1 MKQIIF
7 YGLSIALSWTAIG
20 FLLNTYNATQNSA
33 LMAAQHYQK
42 TATTG
47 HALGKNTATEAD
59 DEVSGSATDD
69 TEMTEE
75 IPVTIMLIPSPQPMA
90 KPPKSG
96 KDAAPPPMDI

>member
-20 FLLNTYNATQNSA
+20 FLFNTYNATQNTA
-33 LMAAQHYQK
+33 LMVAQHYQK

-47 HALGKNTATEAD
+47 HALSNSTAPEAD
-59 DEVSGSATDD
+59 DEASGAAADD
-69 TEMTEE
+69 ADPAEE

>member
-7 YGLSIALSWTAIG
+7 YVLSIALSWTAIS
-20 FLLNTYNATQNSA
+20 FLLDTYNATQNTA
-33 LMAAQHYQK
+33 LMVAQHYQK

-47 HALGKNTATEAD
+47 HALSNNTAPETD
-59 DEVSGSATDD
+59 RDESGAATDD
-69 TEMTEE
+69 TDLAEE
-75 IPVTIMLIPSPQPMA
+75 IPVTIMQIPSPQPMA